1 MPRPVLPTALSPSTP
16 CPWLCPTAWPQ
27 LPGLFDV
34 DHVAE
39 QLLQAGILEA
49 VYTRGANFPIRMPF
63 QAFLDR

>member
-16 CPWLCPTAWPQ
+16 GPWLCPTAWPQ

-39 QLLQAGILEA
+39 QLRQAGILEE
-49 VYTRGANFPIRMPF
+49 VCTRGANFPIRMPF